1 MNLAFAVVW
10 NKNERTKLTNEL
22 VSIDRQSN
30 VCRTTK
36 CMQLLQSF
44 SELHGRLTQKLLS
57 SVKCSF
63 QANKHT
69 YFLSIY

>member
-36 CMQLLQSF
+36 CMLQSF
-44 SELHGRLTQKLLS
+44 SELHGTPDTQTT
-57 SVKCSF
+57 
-63 QANKHT
+63 Q
-69 YFLSIY
+69 